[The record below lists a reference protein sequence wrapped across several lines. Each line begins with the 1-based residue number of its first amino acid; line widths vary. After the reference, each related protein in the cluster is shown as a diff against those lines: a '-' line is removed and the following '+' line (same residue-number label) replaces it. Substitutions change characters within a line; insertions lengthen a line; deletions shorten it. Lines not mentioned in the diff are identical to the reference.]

1 MYKNEDSLF
10 NNLKRRFAEAVSR
23 NMADGILFSGGL
35 DSALVAAYAKNSKA
49 VFLGLESYGE
59 DRYYADKAVKFLKL
73 DHYCRIVTIDEAIAA
88 IPDVIKILE
97 SFDPA
102 IPNDVTAY
110 FGIKCAKDMGIKRMM
125 TGDGSDEIFAGY
137 DFMLEIKDLTGY
149 LTRMHSAMQFS
160 SNKIGKDLGIEIKQP
175 FLDKEFMD
183 FSQKID
189 LDLKIR
195 KENQKTLGKWILRKA
210 FEGVLPQEILW
221 QKKRPLETGSGMTK
235 LRKVIESRVSNEEF
249 EEGKREFSI
258 RFWNK
263 EHFYYY
269 RVYRQVIGEIP
280 APGKEEKICKCCGAG
295 IDQNAFH
302 CKVCGDV
309 IEWKKIRN

>member
-10 NNLKRRFAEAVSR
+10 NDLKRRFAEAVSR

-49 VFLGLESYGE
+49 VSVGLESYGE

-183 FSQKID
+183 FSRGID
-189 LDLKIR
+189 ADLKIKRENR
-195 KENQKTLGKWILRKA
+195 KTWGKWILRKA
-210 FEGVLPQEILW
+210 FEDVLPQEILW
-221 QKKRPLETGSGMTK
+221 QTKRPLEYGSGMTE
-235 LRKVIESRVSNEEF
+235 LRKVIESKVSDKEF
-249 EEGKREFSI
+249 EKGKRKYPI

-269 RVYRQVIGEIP
+269 CIYRQVIGGIP
-280 APGKEEKICKCCGAG
+280 APKKKEKISHESGTLRSSMVVKTLFDG
-295 IDQNAFH
+295 ILSTR
-302 CKVCGDV
+302 
-309 IEWKKIRN
+309 I